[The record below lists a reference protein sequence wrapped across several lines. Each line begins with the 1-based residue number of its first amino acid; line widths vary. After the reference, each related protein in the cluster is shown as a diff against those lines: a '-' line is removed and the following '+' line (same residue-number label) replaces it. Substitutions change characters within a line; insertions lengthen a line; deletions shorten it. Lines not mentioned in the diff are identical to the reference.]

1 MASLVPK
8 PPGRCVGAVLDG
20 AWSHLSKALAAQGR
34 AQLVPMLD
42 ASKPAWL
49 AAIQLVRRG
58 AMYHC

>member
-1 MASLVPK
+1 M
-8 PPGRCVGAVLDG
+8 LDG

-49 AAIQLVRRG
+49 AAIQLVRCGSCVPLLAHAEKKLVIRF
-58 AMYHC
+58 